1 VTPRGWFLL
10 ISLGVIWGLPYLF
23 IKIAVETFSPTS
35 LVFLRVVLAAAV
47 LVPIVTYKRQW
58 RTLSSHWPWVI
69 VFALIEMA
77 FSWTALNWAEQSV
90 TSSFAALFIATVP
103 AVTAILARMLGMDD
117 RLTGTRLVGL
127 GVGFLGVGLLVG
139 LDVTGSSLLAIAALA
154 LTVVCYAMGPIII
167 DRRLSG
173 PPSLAVIAASMVVN
187 AIVFAPLA
195 LLTWPTEPI
204 PASAW
209 GSALVLGIVCSAIAF
224 IFFFFALIAEVGPSR
239 GTLITYINP
248 VVAVILGIIV
258 LSEPVTL
265 GLIAGFPMILL
276 GSWMATRRAPALESE
291 PHA

>member
-1 VTPRGWFLL
+1 MTPRGWFLL
-10 ISLGVIWGLPYLF
+10 ISLGIIWGLPYLF

-58 RTLSSHWPWVI
+58 RTLSGHWPWVI

-127 GVGFLGVGLLVG
+127 GVGFVGVGLLVG
-139 LDVTGSSLLAIAALA
+139 LDLTGSSLLAIAALA

-173 PPSLAVIAASMVVN
+173 PPSLAVIAASMIVN
-187 AIVFAPLA
+187 AIIFAPLA

-209 GSALVLGIVCSAIAF
+209 GSALVLGVVCSAIAF
-224 IFFFFALIAEVGPSR
+224 IFFFALIAEVGPSR

-276 GSWMATRRAPALESE
+276 GSWLATRRAPVLESE

>member
-1 VTPRGWFLL
+1 MTPRGWFLL
-10 ISLGVIWGLPYLF
+10 ISLGIIWGLPYLF

-35 LVFLRVVLAAAV
+35 LVFLRVFLAAAV
-47 LVPIVTYKRQW
+47 LLPVVLYKKQW
-58 RTLSSHWPWVI
+58 RTLRGHWRWVI

-103 AVTAILARMLGMDD
+103 AATAILARLLGMDD

-139 LDVTGSSLLAIAALA
+139 LDLTGSSLLAIAALV
-154 LTVVCYAMGPIII
+154 LTVFCYSLGPIII
-167 DRRLSG
+167 DRKLSK

-187 AIVFAPLA
+187 SIVFAPLA
-195 LLTWPTEPI
+195 YFTWPTGPI
-204 PASAW
+204 PTVAW
-209 GSALVLGIVCSAIAF
+209 GSVLILGLLCSAIAF
-224 IFFFFALIAEVGPSR
+224 IIFFALIAEVGPSR

-248 VVAVILGIIV
+248 VVAVILGIVV
-258 LSEPVTL
+258 LSEPITL
-265 GLIAGFPMILL
+265 GLIIGFPLILL
-276 GSWMATRRAPALESE
+276 GSWLATRSAQALESE

>member
-10 ISLGVIWGLPYLF
+10 ISLGIIWGLPYLF

-58 RTLSSHWPWVI
+58 RTLSGHWPWVI

-127 GVGFLGVGLLVG
+127 GVGFVGVGLLVG

-187 AIVFAPLA
+187 AIIFAPLA
-195 LLTWPTEPI
+195 LLTWPAEPI
-204 PASAW
+204 PVSAW
-209 GSALVLGIVCSAIAF
+209 GSALFLGIVGSAIAF
-224 IFFFFALIAEVGPSR
+224 VFFFALIAEVGPSR

-265 GLIAGFPMILL
+265 GLIAGFPMILI
-276 GSWMATRRAPALESE
+276 GSWLATRKAPALESE

>member
-1 VTPRGWFLL
+1 MTPRGWFLL
-10 ISLGVIWGLPYLF
+10 ISLGIIWGLPYLF

-35 LVFLRVVLAAAV
+35 LVFLRVFLAAAV
-47 LVPIVTYKRQW
+47 LLPVVLYKKQW
-58 RTLSSHWPWVI
+58 RTLRGHWRWVI

-103 AVTAILARMLGMDD
+103 AATAILARLLGMDD

-139 LDVTGSSLLAIAALA
+139 LDLTGSSLLAIAALV
-154 LTVVCYAMGPIII
+154 LTVFCYSLGPIII
-167 DRRLSG
+167 DRKLST

-187 AIVFAPLA
+187 SIVFAPLA
-195 LLTWPTEPI
+195 YFTWPTGPI
-204 PASAW
+204 PTVAW
-209 GSALVLGIVCSAIAF
+209 GSVLILGLLCSAIAF
-224 IFFFFALIAEVGPSR
+224 IIFFALIAEVGPSR

-248 VVAVILGIIV
+248 VVAVVLGIVV
-258 LSEPVTL
+258 LSEPITL
-265 GLIAGFPMILL
+265 GLIIGFPLILL
-276 GSWMATRRAPALESE
+276 GSWLATRSAPALESE